1 MCSIPFKLETE
12 TMSGRRGKGSVRLD
26 DKAIV
31 VENDDSKVK
40 SNNKG
45 EQQPV
50 RASMKGIY
58 NQLF

>member
-1 MCSIPFKLETE
+1 
-12 TMSGRRGKGSVRLD
+12 MSGRRGKGSVRLD

-50 RASMKGIY
+50 RASMKGI
-58 NQLF
+58 